1 MLLKKLQQQHINQPS
16 ISACPRSVVTFY
28 HNNGY
33 GYRYGN
39 SYNRIR
45 EEIDLQDFEIV
56 VEVYK
61 FLVTN
66 HRKNL
71 RRKNRRHQLQ
81 FRGGEGLALSVSSS
95 SNHNNNNNESS
106 LNSTMVVTELHKQ
119 AIVTL
124 LQVDKASKRVT
135 EIRPELF
142 PDSTQ
147 VLPACLSRLDCLRC
161 LKLDHCKEL
170 SSFPAGFS
178 LVGLEELVVDVSSFK
193 EPFPTSFGNSR
204 NLTRLILY
212 GICAGLDGNDETEE
226 TESLLFPSS
235 MARINLRYLE
245 THVQNLLHISPKVL
259 DSWSSSVE
267 TLVVTQDLSSS
278 MSSSSSKRNFP
289 ADSSSVSDDYN
300 LVDSDDEESDDE
312 EDGGFSILKHND
324 FFREALRNQLEE
336 RTFRSIARFQNLKT
350 LKLLFDDS
358 KYRKD
363 YAFSAEGRNRLGNK
377 RKHRGACPTK
387 EETTPTPY
395 SIPLSLL
402 AGSLSLSLREL
413 DIGTCVA
420 STTSSASRMKSKIPV
435 EVSWI
440 DVLRDFPL
448 LERLRLQDCRC
459 SFARSNTNANDTSLL
474 LPQLKELV
482 LDRCPDFALVS
493 GQEARTEEESSSS
506 FSEKTLE
513 IAQHEN
519 HAYFLED
526 HNGSLEE
533 IVFSMRSGSRDDGYG
548 EDDEQDEHEISLEP
562 VNEDDIESMMEDTD
576 RKEISRIIR
585 LTSLL
590 TDAVLLPAEKENKV
604 AILCHKLLSRCPKLE
619 LLSLRDCGIVG
630 FCQDILTCLP
640 RESLLELTIDAV
652 WEDSDDNI
660 VRNNLWALMD
670 VYPSLMNLQGT
681 YTNGLEEKFEQEKL
695 HLRLVQRQIR
705 YRAIQKGRPWNMFF
719 ADSNNNQNSP
729 HSRRHC
735 SNDKESN
742 PAISVSAPDADA
754 LNAKI
759 AFMEQGRHQNT
770 PPPKSGFRLSWPVS
784 ALERKFIVAR
794 AGVLETIK
802 RSNSREML

>member
-1 MLLKKLQQQHINQPS
+1 
-16 ISACPRSVVTFY
+16 
-28 HNNGY
+28 
-33 GYRYGN
+33 
-39 SYNRIR
+39 
-45 EEIDLQDFEIV
+45 
-56 VEVYK
+56 
-61 FLVTN
+61 
-66 HRKNL
+66 
-71 RRKNRRHQLQ
+71 
-81 FRGGEGLALSVSSS
+81 LSVSSS
-95 SNHNNNNNESS
+95 SNHNKNDNEPS
-106 LNSTMVVTELHKQ
+106 LNAAMIVTELHKQ

-142 PDSTQ
+142 PDSIR

-170 SSFPAGFS
+170 SSFPAGFC

-193 EPFPTSFGNSR
+193 EPLPASFGNSR

-212 GICAGLDGNDETEE
+212 GICAGLDGNEETEE
-226 TESLLFPSS
+226 TEPLLFPSS

-259 DSWSSSVE
+259 DGWSSSVE

-278 MSSSSSKRNFP
+278 SSSSSKNNFP
-289 ADSSSVSDDYN
+289 AESSSVSDDYN

-324 FFREALRNQLEE
+324 YFREALRNQLEE

-363 YAFSAEGRNRLGNK
+363 YAFSADARNRLGNK
-377 RKHRGACPTK
+377 RKNRGACPTK

-395 SIPLSLL
+395 SVPLSVL

-420 STTSSASRMKSKIPV
+420 STTSSASHMKSKIPI

-459 SFARSNTNANDTSLL
+459 SFARSNTNANDGSGVDEAATPLL

-482 LDRCPDFALVS
+482 LDRCPDFALVF
-493 GQEARTEEESSSS
+493 GQEARMKEESASS
-506 FSEKTLE
+506 FSAETLE

-519 HAYFLED
+519 HAYFLQD

-533 IVFSMRSGSRDDGYG
+533 IVFSMRSGSREDGYV
-548 EDDEQDEHEISLEP
+548 EDDEQDEDEISLEP

-590 TDAVLLPAEKENKV
+590 ADAVLSPVERENKV

-619 LLSLRDCGIVG
+619 LLNLRDCGIVG

-640 RESLLELTIDAV
+640 RESLLELTLDAI
-652 WEDSDDNI
+652 WEDNDDSV

-681 YTNGLEEKFEQEKL
+681 YTNGLEEKSEREKL
-695 HLRLVQRQIR
+695 HRRLVQRQIR
-705 YRAIQKGRPWNMFF
+705 YRATQKRRPWNFF
-719 ADSNNNQNSP
+719 LVENNNSQNSP
-729 HSRRHC
+729 HFHRRC
-735 SNDKESN
+735 SNYKESN
-742 PAISVSAPDADA
+742 PAISVSAPDA
-754 LNAKI
+754 LSAKI
-759 AFMEQGRHQNT
+759 AVMEQGHHQNK
-770 PPPKSGFRLSWPVS
+770 PPPKSGFRLSWPIS
-784 ALERKFIVAR
+784 ALERKFVVAQ
-794 AGVLETIK
+794 AGVLETIN
-802 RSNSREML
+802 RSKSREMM